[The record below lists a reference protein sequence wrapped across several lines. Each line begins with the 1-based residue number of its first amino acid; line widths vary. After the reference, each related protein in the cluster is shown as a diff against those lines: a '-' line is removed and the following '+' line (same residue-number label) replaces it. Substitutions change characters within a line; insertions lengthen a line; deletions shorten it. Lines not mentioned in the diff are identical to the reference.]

1 VTNRNGAADPRERA
15 QQIVA
20 EVLGASAGHA
30 VPEPAGGTE
39 PVRSA
44 AAEAAHRIVV
54 AALAAGR
61 GAEDEAE
68 TDAGPPPLPAALR
81 ATGSTAAPPAVAAA
95 DADAGGATI
104 VAAPAVARRDDDA
117 ASIARALVAEV
128 TGRLHT
134 DVADHREPEGVR
146 TPAPE
151 AEALVPA
158 GESPA
163 PAAEPPALAA
173 EPAAQ
178 PEDRESAEP
187 VEEVP
192 STPDEPESVPVA
204 AVPEAVLVAAVPE
217 SVPVAAVPDPVPV
230 AAVPDPVPVAAV
242 PEPIQ
247 GPPEA
252 RMRQLFAAT
261 TPEDDGEQRAAE
273 PALVD
278 GTDTPWSLAGDLAPT
293 GAARSW
299 RGRWVLT
306 TILGAIALALLLP
319 LAVAALRR
327 VLALA

>member
-104 VAAPAVARRDDDA
+104 VAAPAVARRDYDA

-163 PAAEPPALAA
+163 TAAEPPAFAA

-192 STPDEPESVPVA
+192 STPDEPE
-204 AVPEAVLVAAVPE
+204 AVLVAAVPE
-217 SVPVAAVPDPVPV
+217 SVPVAAVPESVPV

-261 TPEDDGEQRAAE
+261 TPEDDGEQRAAA